1 MGDRVI
7 DLSEQGAYLSLRNG
21 LLCVKAESGTAEVP
35 VDELAVVIAAN
46 PQVTFT
52 HGALSAL
59 AQAGVMVVCCDEKRL
74 PAAMLLAV
82 QGNHVQT
89 ERFAR
94 QVAVSEP
101 TRKRL
106 WQQVVQEKIRA
117 QARVLM
123 ERNGQDAGLGP
134 LANTVRSG
142 DPDNLEAQAAR
153 RYWSALF
160 PVGFRRNPMDE
171 DQNILLNYGYA
182 VVRALVARSI
192 VGAGLHPSFG
202 LHHHNRGNPF
212 CLADDL
218 MEPLRPMVDRVVA
231 RWVDEHGPQ
240 APLDRAARTALVGVC
255 LGPAAIE
262 GETRALPD
270 AVFRMASSL
279 EAVFAGRG
287 KRLSIPDV

>member
-7 DLSEQGAYLSLRNG
+7 DLSEQAAYVSLRNG
-21 LLCVKAESGTAEVP
+21 LLQVKAEAGSAEVP
-35 VDELAVVIAAN
+35 LDELAVVIAAN

-52 HGALSAL
+52 HGAISGM
-59 AQAGVMVVCCDEKRL
+59 AQAGVMLVCCDEKRL

-94 QVAVSEP
+94 QVEASEP

-106 WQQVVQEKIRA
+106 WQQVIQEKIRA
-117 QARVLM
+117 QSRVLM
-123 ERNGQDAGLGP
+123 ERNGEDAGLAP
-134 LANTVRSG
+134 LAELVRSG
-142 DPDNLEAQAAR
+142 DPENLEAQAAR

-160 PVGFRRNPMDE
+160 PGGFRRNPQDE

-182 VVRALVARSI
+182 IARALVARAI

-231 RWVDEHGPQ
+231 RWVDENGPA
-240 APLDRAARTALVGVC
+240 APLDRPARQALVAVC
-255 LGPAAIE
+255 LGPARIE
-262 GETRALPD
+262 DERRSLPD

-279 EAVFAGRG
+279 EAVYAGRG
-287 KRLSIPDV
+287 KRLSIPEV